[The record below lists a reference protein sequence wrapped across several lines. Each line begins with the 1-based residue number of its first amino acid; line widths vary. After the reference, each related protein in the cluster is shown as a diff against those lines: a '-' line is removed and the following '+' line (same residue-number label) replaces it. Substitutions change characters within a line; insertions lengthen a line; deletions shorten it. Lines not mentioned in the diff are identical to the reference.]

1 MSMSNKA
8 MPALRKKKHR
18 RLEGMDIFSAAVLT
32 VFVILIAFPFYTA
45 IITSFTTSMSYV
57 KQPIQLIPNSFTLE
71 NYEYAFDRM
80 DVLRGYKNTLFIVA
94 VGTVIGMVI
103 SLTYSYALSMKAYPG
118 KKLAFIFLLITM
130 YFGGGLI
137 PTYLLI
143 RDLKLINN
151 PFAIIFLHAVSPF
164 NIIIMK
170 NGIDQLPA
178 SLMEAGRIDGANEWQ
193 TFVHIVVPLI
203 KPIVVTFSLFTAVGY
218 WNEWYWS
225 MIVLTKPAV
234 KTLQIM
240 LRTIV
245 ANMDAADLDMANT
258 DYVEVFS
265 QGLKMASVVITMV
278 PIMIVYPFLQKHFA
292 AGILVG
298 AVKM

>member
-1 MSMSNKA
+1 MITV
-8 MPALRKKKHR
+8 RKKK
-18 RLEGMDIFSAAVLT
+18 RLEGLDIISAAILT
-32 VFVILIAFPFYTA
+32 AMILLIAFPFYTA
-45 IITSFTTSMSYV
+45 IVTSFTTSMSYV
-57 KQPIQLIPNSFTLE
+57 KTPVQLVPQSFTLE
-71 NYEYAFDRM
+71 NYGYVFERM
-80 DVLRGYKNTLFIVA
+80 NILVGYKNTLFIVL
-94 VGTVIGMVI
+94 VGTFIGMSV
-103 SLTYSYALSMKAYPG
+103 SLLYAYALSMKDYPG

-151 PFAIIFLHAVSPF
+151 PFSIIFLHAVSPF
-164 NIIIMK
+164 HIIIMK

-178 SLMEAGRIDGANEWQ
+178 SMGEAARIDGAGEFQ
-193 TFVHIVVPLI
+193 TFLRIILPLV

-225 MIVLTKPAV
+225 MIVLTKPAA

-245 ANMDAADLDMANT
+245 VNVDALELDIYNT

-265 QGLKMASVVITMV
+265 QGLKMAAVMITMV

>member
-1 MSMSNKA
+1 MITV
-8 MPALRKKKHR
+8 RKKKR
-18 RLEGMDIFSAAVLT
+18 PEGLDIVSAAILT
-32 VFVILIAFPFYTA
+32 AMILLIAFPFYTA
-45 IITSFTTSMSYV
+45 IVTSFTTSMSYV
-57 KQPIQLIPNSFTLE
+57 KTPVQLVPQSFTLE
-71 NYEYAFDRM
+71 NYGYVFDRM
-80 DVLRGYKNTLFIVA
+80 NILVGYKNTLFIVL
-94 VGTVIGMVI
+94 VGTFIGMSV
-103 SLTYSYALSMKAYPG
+103 SLLYAYALSMKDYPG

-151 PFAIIFLHAVSPF
+151 PFSIIFLHAVSPF
-164 NIIIMK
+164 HIIIMK

-178 SLMEAGRIDGANEWQ
+178 SMGEAARIDGAGEFQ
-193 TFVHIVVPLI
+193 TFLRIILPLV

-225 MIVLTKPAV
+225 MIVLTKPAA

-245 ANMDAADLDMANT
+245 VNVDALELDIYNT

-265 QGLKMASVVITMV
+265 QGLKMAAVMITMV